1 MRKVF
6 LEEEKR
12 PCFPEEIRRMVQGS
26 ALYDSSCGDT
36 ARVYYADNGLY
47 IKTAAAGP
55 LPTKRRWGK
64 CSMPMGWGRKCCA
77 IRQGSRT
84 GW

>member
-36 ARVYYADNGLY
+36 ARVYYAENGLY
-47 IKTAAAGP
+47 IKTAAAGA
-55 LPTKRRWGK
+55 LAHEAQMGQVFHAHGLGRRY
-64 CSMPMGWGRKCCA
+64 CA